1 MKLHQ
6 LRDITAIAEHGSLRA
21 AARSLRL
28 AQPALT
34 RSVHDLEHEL
44 GAALFERR
52 SRGMTPTAVGAA
64 FLKRARAI
72 MNDIQRAREEAEQ
85 IGVAGAAHGTVVAG
99 LSGAAHV
106 AMLPRALTRFRARYP
121 DVQLRMIEGLYPTLE
136 SGLKDGSVDF
146 YIGPKPE
153 RAASKELMV
162 EKLFDNTRAIMARIG
177 HPLANA
183 TSLDELAEAEWVTT
197 SITHRATE
205 ELGAVFARKRLPPPR
220 LVIQTQSALSVI
232 MAVAYSDALCML
244 PIQFAE
250 FELTKKA
257 LVQIRVDESL
267 PASPI
272 VLVRRAGLLLTP
284 AAECF
289 VDLLRGR

>member
-72 MNDIQRAREEAEQ
+72 MNDVQRAREEAEQ
-85 IGVAGAAHGTVVAG
+85 IGGAGAAHGTVVAG
-99 LSGAAHV
+99 LSVAAHL
-106 AMLPRALTRFRARYP
+106 AMLPRALTRFRERYP
-121 DVQLRMIEGLYPTLE
+121 DVRLRVIEGFYPTLE
-136 SGLKDGSVDF
+136 SGLRDGGVDF

-153 RAASKELMV
+153 RPVPKELLI

-183 TSLDELAEAEWVTT
+183 TSLDQLAGAEWVTT

-220 LVIQTQSALSVI
+220 LVMQTQSALSCM
-232 MAVAYSDALCML
+232 MAIVYSDVLGML
-244 PIQFAE
+244 PIQFTE
-250 FELTKKA
+250 FELIKKA
-257 LVQIRVDESL
+257 LVQIRIDETL
-267 PASPI
+267 PAPPI
-272 VLVRRAGLLLTP
+272 VMVRRAGLSLTP

>member
-21 AARSLRL
+21 AARNLGL

-44 GAALFERR
+44 GAPLFERR

-64 FLKRARAI
+64 FLQRARAI

-85 IGVAGAAHGTVVAG
+85 ISSAGAACGTVVAG

-106 AMLPRALTRFRARYP
+106 AMLPRALTRFRDRYP

-153 RAASKELMV
+153 RAVSKELVV
-162 EKLFDNTRAIMARIG
+162 EKLFDNTRAIMGRIG

-183 TSLDELAEAEWVTT
+183 TSLDELAGAEWVTT

-205 ELGAVFARKRLPPPR
+205 ELGVVFARKRLPPPR
-220 LVIQTQSALSVI
+220 LVMQTQSALSVI

-244 PIQFAE
+244 PIQFTE
-250 FELTKKA
+250 FDLIEKA
-257 LVQIRVDESL
+257 LVQIRINELL

-272 VLVRRAGLLLTP
+272 VLVRRAGLLPTP

-289 VDLLRGR
+289 VDLLCGR

>member
-6 LRDITAIAEHGSLRA
+6 LRDISAIAEHGSLRA

-34 RSVHDLEHEL
+34 RSVHNLEHEL

-72 MNDIQRAREEAEQ
+72 MNDIQRARDEAEQ
-85 IGVAGAAHGTVVAG
+85 IGGAGSAHGTVVAG

-121 DVQLRMIEGLYPTLE
+121 DVLLRMIEGLYPTLE

-146 YIGPKPE
+146 YVGPKPE
-153 RAASKELMV
+153 RAAPKELMI

-183 TSLDELAEAEWVTT
+183 TSLDALAGAEWVTT

-220 LVIQTQSALSVI
+220 LVMQTQSALSVI

-250 FELTKKA
+250 FELIKKV
-257 LVQIRVDESL
+257 LVQIRIEESL

-272 VLVRRAGLLLTP
+272 VMVRRAGLSLTP
-284 AAECF
+284 AAQHF
-289 VDLLRGR
+289 ADLLRGR

>member
-44 GAALFERR
+44 GAPLFERR

-85 IGVAGAAHGTVVAG
+85 IGVVGAAHGTVVAG

-121 DVQLRMIEGLYPTLE
+121 EVQLRMIEGLYPTLE

-153 RAASKELMV
+153 RAAPKELMV

-220 LVIQTQSALSVI
+220 LVMQTQSALSVI
-232 MAVAYSDALCML
+232 MAVAYTDALCML

-250 FELTKKA
+250 FELIEKA
-257 LVQIRVDESL
+257 LVQIRINESL

-289 VDLLRGR
+289 VDLLCGR

>member
-21 AARSLRL
+21 AARNLGL

-44 GAALFERR
+44 GAPLFERR

-64 FLKRARAI
+64 FLQRARAI

-85 IGVAGAAHGTVVAG
+85 IGGAGTAHGTVVAG
-99 LSGAAHV
+99 LSVAAHL

-121 DVQLRMIEGLYPTLE
+121 DVQLRVIEGFYPTLE
-136 SGLKDGSVDF
+136 SGLRDGSVDF

-153 RAASKELMV
+153 RPVPKELLI

-183 TSLDELAEAEWVTT
+183 TSLDQLAGAEWVTT

-205 ELGAVFARKRLPPPR
+205 ELGAAFARNRLPPPR
-220 LVIQTQSALSVI
+220 LVMQTQSALSCM
-232 MAVAYSDALCML
+232 MAIAYSDVLGML
-244 PIQFAE
+244 PIQFTE
-250 FELTKKA
+250 FELIKKA
-257 LVQIRVDESL
+257 LVQIRINETL
-267 PASPI
+267 PAPPI

-284 AAECF
+284 AAERF
-289 VDLLRGR
+289 VDLLCGR